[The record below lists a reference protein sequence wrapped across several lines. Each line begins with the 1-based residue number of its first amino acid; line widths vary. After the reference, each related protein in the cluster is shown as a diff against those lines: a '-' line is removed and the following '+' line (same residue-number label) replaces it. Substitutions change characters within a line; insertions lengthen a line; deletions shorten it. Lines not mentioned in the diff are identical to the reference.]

1 MFPCK
6 KSALDAMNKFRIQL
20 AAGNIS
26 AKNGKFPMGKEIYKL
41 VNFKIVLL
49 ISLNH

>member
-26 AKNGKFPMGKEIYKL
+26 AKNGNFPMGKEIYKL
-41 VNFKIVLL
+41 VNFKIV
-49 ISLNH
+49 